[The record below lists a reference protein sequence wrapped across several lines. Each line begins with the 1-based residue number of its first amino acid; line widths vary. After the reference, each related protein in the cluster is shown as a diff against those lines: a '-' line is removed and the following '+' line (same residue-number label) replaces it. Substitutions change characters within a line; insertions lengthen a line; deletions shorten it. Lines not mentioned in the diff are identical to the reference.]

1 MGGGFFVACLRPL
14 SLMKA
19 GVPLQD
25 GGFGVGGCGKW
36 LVSWE

>member
-1 MGGGFFVACLRPL
+1 MGRWFLLFVSRPL

-25 GGFGVGGCGKW
+25 GGFGAGGCGKW